1 MESWETGLTFRKVFD
16 KGASCPQTCS
26 TCTALSKIKTS
37 AGLQLGDRNY
47 NNLRY
52 ADDSALMADSEKLQG
67 LLSIV
72 AEESAKLGL
81 WINCEKTFSMVCT
94 KKSQTP
100 VCRLTVNGTE
110 IKQKD
115 SFTYLGSLISS
126 DVRSDKDIKCRIALA
141 KKTFM
146 DTRSLFC
153 ARKIRLDLKKRFL
166 KCCIWSVLMYSS
178 ESWTIIKAMEGRL
191 EAAEMWFYRRRLRTS
206 WKQKVT
212 KEEVLK
218 KMKTKRL
225 LIDTIKK
232 RQWIFIGHLLRE
244 DQGMERHIIE
254 TELGGK
260 RAKGRQRMKMLD
272 WMKNRLSVQKEQDLG
287 EIRTLLR
294 SRRSSLLLALCLGS
308 LVALLLP
315 GPSSNV
321 AEVAREAD
329 GGVAVPGLADV
340 ERAGLPWWDGGECRC
355 KDTRCQPPP
364 TPTLPRKKLGG
375 TCGLRAWRAGRGQK
389 VISFALYGNN
399 SIYFEGLRRN
409 INRTRLVYPGWSVWL
424 YTDPR
429 GQHDF
434 LCPLLRDYP
443 YLYVCDVTNLP
454 TLGNRTDMRRMLW
467 RALPIGDPNVDV
479 VLSRDTDAKVM

>member
-1 MESWETGLTFRKVFD
+1 
-16 KGASCPQTCS
+16 
-26 TCTALSKIKTS
+26 
-37 AGLQLGDRNY
+37 
-47 NNLRY
+47 
-52 ADDSALMADSEKLQG
+52 
-67 LLSIV
+67 
-72 AEESAKLGL
+72 
-81 WINCEKTFSMVCT
+81 
-94 KKSQTP
+94 
-100 VCRLTVNGTE
+100 
-110 IKQKD
+110 
-115 SFTYLGSLISS
+115 
-126 DVRSDKDIKCRIALA
+126 
-141 KKTFM
+141 
-146 DTRSLFC
+146 
-153 ARKIRLDLKKRFL
+153 
-166 KCCIWSVLMYSS
+166 
-178 ESWTIIKAMEGRL
+178 
-191 EAAEMWFYRRRLRTS
+191 
-206 WKQKVT
+206 
-212 KEEVLK
+212 
-218 KMKTKRL
+218 
-225 LIDTIKK
+225 
-232 RQWIFIGHLLRE
+232 
-244 DQGMERHIIE
+244 
-254 TELGGK
+254 
-260 RAKGRQRMKMLD
+260 ML
-272 WMKNRLSVQKEQDLG
+272 
-287 EIRTLLR
+287 IRTLLR

-364 TPTLPRKKLGG
+364 TPTLPREKMGG

-399 SIYFEGLRRN
+399 SIYFDGLRRN
-409 INRTRLVYPGWSVWL
+409 INRSRLVYPGWSVWL

-479 VLSRDTDAKVM
+479 VLSRDTDAKILERETAAVREWLRTNRSFHVMRDHHNHCAHVMGGMWGMRMDVADRKRGGGGGEKEGGREAGGEEEGRGGKEGSIKGEKREDGKGKEGQEKNGKENTEGGGGGGTEALSSSGRDFFASVRNSIIQQGSGFHKDDNDQGILGKVLWSAFKTDLVSHSSFCCEKFPEGFTPFPTQRVERSFVGNKDYSKHPEGFQVRFACPKACRHPEHTDWEFC